1 MNRHQY
7 QKGMTMWGMA
17 AVLGLIVFFTLLILN
32 LLPPYLENMKVKTAL
47 ESVSRQPDIG
57 AAPREEIMNMLQRR
71 FDIEDIDRI
80 DLSKDL
86 KIELKNRNKVIRI
99 AYQVQVPLAYNISA
113 LLAFDDSVEVGRV
126 E

>member
-1 MNRHQY
+1 MNRHHY

-17 AVLGLIVFFTLLILN
+17 AVLGLIAFFTLLILN
-32 LLPPYLENMKVKTAL
+32 LLPPYLENMKVKAAL
-47 ESVSRQPDIG
+47 ESVSRQPDIS
-57 AAPREEIMNMLQRR
+57 AAPREEIINMLQRR
-71 FDIEDIDRI
+71 FDIEDVRRVE
-80 DLSKDL
+80 LSKDL
-86 KIELKNRNKVIRI
+86 KIESKNRNKVIRI